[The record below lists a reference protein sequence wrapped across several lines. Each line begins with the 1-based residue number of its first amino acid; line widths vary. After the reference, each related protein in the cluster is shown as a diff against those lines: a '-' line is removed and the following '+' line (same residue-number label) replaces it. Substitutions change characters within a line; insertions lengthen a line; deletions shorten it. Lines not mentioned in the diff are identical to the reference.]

1 MIDNQAC
8 TEGQQRTDS
17 TSNNCKLPRDLHTE
31 HKGEL
36 QGRRGAWPDYEAA
49 MTNANKAASSIT
61 AQQFA
66 GIFAFRGAQIF
77 A

>member
-17 TSNNCKLPRDLHTE
+17 TSNKRLTHTTR
-31 HKGEL
+31 GSA
-36 QGRRGAWPDYEAA
+36 GRGVCPDYEAA